1 LKDIFNLK
9 NKIALVTGGCSG
21 IGKVVAEALND
32 FNEKVVVGDIN
43 VDKEKRIKEKEIL
56 YVKSDITKLDDVK
69 KLVYE
74 VKKKFNR
81 IDLLVN
87 CAGVAKRIPVEVMSE
102 KDWDM
107 IINVNLKGTF
117 LVNQIVGREMIKQK
131 KGNIIN
137 IASISGITCNKGLNW
152 LSAYCAS
159 KAGVIL
165 FSKELSI
172 EWVKYNIRVNC
183 ISPGYMKTPMTYK
196 TRTNPDQT
204 VYKELIDSVP
214 MRRYGDPKELIGAI
228 IFLASDASSY
238 VTGANLI
245 VDGGYTSW

>member
-1 LKDIFNLK
+1 M
-9 NKIALVTGGCSG
+9 
-21 IGKVVAEALND
+21 
-32 FNEKVVVGDIN
+32 
-43 VDKEKRIKEKEIL
+43 
-56 YVKSDITKLDDVK
+56 
-69 KLVYE
+69 
-74 VKKKFNR
+74 KKFNR

-87 CAGVAKRIPVEVMSE
+87 CAGVAKRIPAEVMAE

-107 IINVNLKGTF
+107 VIDVNLKGTF
-117 LVNQIVGREMIKQK
+117 LTNQIVGREMIKQK

-137 IASISGITCNKGLNW
+137 IASISGITCNKGLDGQ
-152 LSAYCAS
+152 SAYCAS

-172 EWVKYNIRVNC
+172 EWAKYNIRVNC

-196 TRTNPDQT
+196 TRTNSDKT
-204 VYKELIDSVP
+204 VYKELVDSVP

-228 IFLASDASSY
+228 IFLASDASSF
-238 VTGANLI
+238 VLGTNLI